1 MGSLNSE
8 EEVEQMGDESNES
21 TSYVPHLEGDW
32 SVVVTPST
40 DYTPHVITAEPGE
53 DLTFKIISVA
63 EQGPRAIWIIS
74 ANGAVSNVRLRRP
87 DTDEGSITL
96 EGVFEIAHLSGSF
109 MFYDNRGTMSGGL
122 SVSLSGP
129 NGSCIGGAVCGSLIA
144 AGHVQV
150 VVGSFAPGKPDVLPK
165 EVTNQNSGEPQPNL
179 GSSPPG
185 QSENRAPAS

>member
-1 MGSLNSE
+1 M
-8 EEVEQMGDESNES
+8 ESG
-21 TSYVPHLEGDW
+21 GDW